1 MTSQDELRALGNA
14 LQEAEASEG
23 IAARHLEI
31 AKTLECRRPRRELRG
46 SPWIRFTRA
55 DAVLVRALEIGAT
68 GKVNSPAI
76 DRWLI
81 YARDG
86 YCEALRELIVAP
98 GTHEWGE

>member
-1 MTSQDELRALGNA
+1 MTSQDELRALVNA
-14 LQEAEASEG
+14 LQEAEAPEG

-31 AKTLECRRPRRELRG
+31 TKTPECRRPRRELRG

-55 DAVLVRALEIGAT
+55 DAVLVRALEIDAE
-68 GKVNSPAI
+68 GKASSPAI

-81 YARDG
+81 YARDE
-86 YCEALRELIVAP
+86 YCSALKDMFGAS